1 MNLSWQL
8 FCKRAKLIED
18 QKGIALI
25 LVLVVIALLVSLV
38 VDFSYT
44 MRVDLTLAA
53 NLRDE
58 IKALYTARSGTEV
71 ARLML
76 KEDDPVYDSLD
87 EDWAQ
92 FTEHPGFISQD
103 DEGRFKGTIE
113 DEASKMAINELVTEA
128 GEVDEDRLKQL
139 TRLFQL
145 LELDLDLIDPI
156 LDWLDSD
163 DRPRPLGAEDEY
175 YQGLSPPYPCKDSP
189 LSAVEELLLVK
200 GMTED
205 IFYGDEEKKGLVHYL
220 TTFSEGKVNIN
231 TAPSLVLQTLSD
243 SIDEGLAQALI
254 DYRQEE
260 PFKTIEEVN
269 NVPGVTAEI
278 YSEINP
284 VITVQSSTFSL
295 RVEGQVRGIKKGI
308 FMVLNRQ
315 GEEVRPIFWRAE

>member
-1 MNLSWQL
+1 M
-8 FCKRAKLIED
+8 IED
-18 QKGIALI
+18 EKGIALI
-25 LVLVVIALLVSLV
+25 LVLVVIVLLVSLV

-103 DEGRFKGTIE
+103 DEGRFQGTIE
-113 DEASKMAINELVTEA
+113 DEASKIAINELVTEE
-128 GEVDEDRLKQL
+128 GGVDEDRLKQL
-139 TRLFQL
+139 TRLFEL

-156 LDWLDSD
+156 VDWLDPD

-200 GMTED
+200 GITED

-231 TAPSLVLQTLSD
+231 TAPSLVLQILSD

-260 PFKTIEEVN
+260 PFKTVEEVN

-284 VITVQSSTFSL
+284 VITVQSSIFSL

-315 GEEVRPIFWRAE
+315 EGEVRPIFWRAE

>member
-1 MNLSWQL
+1 M
-8 FCKRAKLIED
+8 IED
-18 QKGIALI
+18 ERGIALI

-58 IKALYTARSGTEV
+58 TKALYTARSGTEV

-103 DEGRFKGTIE
+103 DEGRFKGTIK
-113 DEASKMAINELVTEA
+113 DEASKIAINELVTEA

-156 LDWLDSD
+156 LDWLDPD

-175 YQGLSPPYPCKDSP
+175 YLGLSPPYPCKDSP

-243 SIDEGLAQALI
+243 SIDEGLAQALL